1 MSEPQKRPPENW
13 RLSPR
18 CLEPPRH
25 WGGARPP
32 KLPLHSRRRGR
43 RRSKRRQRRRREE
56 KDEEEGEEEEEEEE
70 GGEAVLWRQTLV
82 ADFGDQRERER
93 DTDREDPVEGQAS
106 LLEHDQREEV
116 EVERSLGRLCTPLSG
131 ST

>member
-1 MSEPQKRPPENW
+1 MNPPDIGGG
-13 RLSPR
+13 LA
-18 CLEPPRH
+18 PPNFPFIRGGGAE
-25 WGGARPP
+25 GGARGG
-32 KLPLHSRRRGR
+32 RGGGGR
-43 RRSKRRQRRRREE
+43 RRTRRRERRNRRRRERRRRRR
-56 KDEEEGEEEEEEEE
+56 EGRQFF
-70 GGEAVLWRQTLV
+70 GDRLWWQTLETKE
-82 ADFGDQRERER
+82 RERER